1 MEDVVAKKIKN
12 RIKFMLVNMGP
23 ETNVVRSLKKESGDS
38 EEEGEIENSGNKV
51 STYLKCFLILPA
63 DMQ

>member
-1 MEDVVAKKIKN
+1 
-12 RIKFMLVNMGP
+12 MLVNMGP

>member
-1 MEDVVAKKIKN
+1 
-12 RIKFMLVNMGP
+12 MLVNMGP
-23 ETNVVRSLKKESGDS
+23 EINVVRTLKKESGDS

-51 STYLKCFLILPA
+51 GTYLKCFLILPA